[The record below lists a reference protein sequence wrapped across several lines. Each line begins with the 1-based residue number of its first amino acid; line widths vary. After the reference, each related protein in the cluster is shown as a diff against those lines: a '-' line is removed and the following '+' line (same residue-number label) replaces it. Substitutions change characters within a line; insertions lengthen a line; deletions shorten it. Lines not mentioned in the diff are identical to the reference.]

1 MFKVSV
7 KNTINDNS
15 FGGQFNTL
23 KEADKWIESQVAK
36 NSWGKPEA
44 IMLVTEMVGS
54 MELIEKVKGPMGV
67 PAFKVRI
74 PADYEITITEH
85 KSGDTPEDMF
95 KKLRKD
101 REDRLAA
108 CDKTQLADYPM
119 DSKDKGFWR
128 EYRQYLR
135 NLPTYYSDL
144 TVNDYKIM
152 EFKKWKKW
160 KHNK

>member
-1 MFKVSV
+1 MYKVSV
-7 KNTINDNS
+7 TKHGVEK
-15 FGGQFNTL
+15 FGSTFNTEIDA
-23 KEADKWIESQVAK
+23 KTWIANQTAK

-44 IMLVTEMVGS
+44 IMLVTEVVAG
-54 MELIEKVKGPMGV
+54 MEVIEKVKGPMGIE
-67 PAFKVRI
+67 AYKVRI
-74 PADYEITITEH
+74 PADYEVVITEQ

-119 DSKDKGFWR
+119 DSKDKAFWR

-135 NLPTYYSDL
+135 DMPLYYSDL
-144 TVNDYKIM
+144 TVHDYVIM